1 MAEVGGAGVAE
12 AESVLA
18 AFVGVVG
25 GFDAASDFVVLGTAA
40 DTLSFLSSTVKT
52 IERAVFQSLKS
63 EPQLGKL
70 LQICIQFLSH

>member
-40 DTLSFLSSTVKT
+40 DTLSFLSSTAKM
-52 IERAVFQSLKS
+52 IERADTSLKS